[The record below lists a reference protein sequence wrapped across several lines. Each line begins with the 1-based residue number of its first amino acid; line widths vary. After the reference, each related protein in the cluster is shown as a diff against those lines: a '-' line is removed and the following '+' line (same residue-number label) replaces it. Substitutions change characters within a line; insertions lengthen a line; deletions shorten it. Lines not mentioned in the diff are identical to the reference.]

1 MNTEINSMT
10 KEKIEQKIYEY
21 LEQYSD
27 EYYPI
32 SKIDIEIVD
41 NLDAWARFDA
51 HTLYEGKRILK
62 IDPDLFNQN
71 ENFIKETLYHEFTHL
86 QDAFN
91 FFTYNKESFKRL
103 MMIYSEVHATE
114 IEMDITLSTKV
125 ENNIISFEEMDLSYY
140 MNLSLRCMENQFIYK
155 CNKITFDT
163 MKFSYKQLYYFI
175 GKLISL
181 KKHDITY
188 TYEFSDELPIVFSSL
203 FEEIIKYFLKHKK
216 YNYKTLLKYQ
226 CKMEDTI
233 KSYIRTYN
241 GDSKPIKNKNLFDKI
256 FGILK

>member
-1 MNTEINSMT
+1 MT
-10 KEKIEQKIYEY
+10 KEKIEQNVYKYFEEY
-21 LEQYSD
+21 ND

-32 SKIDIEIVD
+32 SKIDIEIID
-41 NLDAWARFDA
+41 NLDVWAKFDA
-51 HTLYEGKRILK
+51 DTLYEGKRILK

-86 QDAFN
+86 QDSHN
-91 FFTYNKESFKRL
+91 FFTYDKESFKKL

-114 IEMDITLSTKV
+114 IEMDIILSTKV
-125 ENNIISFEEMDLSYY
+125 ENTITSFEEMDLSYY
-140 MNLSLRCMENQFIYK
+140 MNLSLHCMENQFIYK
-155 CNKITFDT
+155 CDKITFDNI
-163 MKFSYKQLYYFI
+163 KFSYRELYYFI

-188 TYEFSDELPIVFSSL
+188 TYKFSDELPIVFSSL
-203 FEEIIKYFLKHKK
+203 FEEIIKYFLKNKK

-226 CKMEDTI
+226 CKMGDTI

-241 GDSKPIKNKNLFDKI
+241 GGSESIKNKNLFDKI
-256 FGILK
+256 FGIFK

>member
-1 MNTEINSMT
+1 MT

-32 SKIDIEIVD
+32 SKINIEIVD
-41 NLDAWARFDA
+41 KLDAWARFDA

-62 IDPDLFNQN
+62 INPDLFNQN
-71 ENFIKETLYHEFTHL
+71 ESFVKETLYHEFTHL

-91 FFTYNKESFKRL
+91 FFTYDRKSFQRL

-114 IEMDITLSTKV
+114 VEMDVILSTKV
-125 ENNIISFEEMDLSYY
+125 GNTITTFEELDLTYY
-140 MNLSLRCMENQFIYK
+140 MNISLHCVENQFIYK
-155 CNKITFDT
+155 CDKITFDT
-163 MKFSYKQLYYFI
+163 IKFSYRELYYFI

-181 KKHDITY
+181 KKHNITY
-188 TYEFSDELPIVFSSL
+188 TYGFSDELPTVFSSL
-203 FEEIIKYFLKHKK
+203 FEEIIKYFLKNKK

-226 CKMEDTI
+226 CKIEDSI
-233 KSYIRTYN
+233 KSYRRTYN
-241 GDSKPIKNKNLFDKI
+241 GGSEPIENKSLFDKI
-256 FGILK
+256 FGIFK